1 MEVEKRIDFWL
12 FAARHNAGQ
21 GAPTD
26 ELATRADALRDFF
39 SHRMGAAE
47 SEARAAFAAAHQQC
61 DAVGHAL
68 RQLEGAGRKLIG
80 PVQLRKLVS
89 PETSIGTTNPQ
100 RFAELGCTDFSDNAG
115 ADVYPCTNVDRT
127 SGG

>member
-12 FAARHNAGQ
+12 FAARHDASQ
-21 GAPTD
+21 GAPTG
-26 ELATRADALRDFF
+26 ELASRAESLRDFF

-47 SEARAAFAAAHQQC
+47 SEARAAFAVAHPHS

-80 PVQLRKLVS
+80 PVPLPKLVCS
-89 PETSIGTTNPQ
+89 AAPIRTTKPQ
-100 RFAELGCTDFSDNAG
+100 RCAAW
-115 ADVYPCTNVDRT
+115 
-127 SGG
+127 